1 MVKLEKIDGS
11 KVVLEIEVPEEKV
24 AEALEKAYRK
34 VVKTVSLPGFRKGK
48 VPRPILESRFGVE
61 ILYED
66 ALEYLVPDAY
76 DSAVKETGITTLD
89 KPEIDL
95 VQFEKGK
102 TLIFKATVEV
112 TPEVPLGEYRGIA
125 VTKQLRDITETD
137 LENRL
142 QQLQRQHATLETVEE
157 GTVENGDIV
166 VMDFTGYLDGER
178 FEGRAAEGYSI
189 GIGSGQ
195 LIPGFEE
202 QMIGMK
208 RGEEKE
214 LEVTFPDDYHQEAL
228 AGKPAV
234 FKVIVNEIKRRN
246 LPELDDAFA
255 QEVSEFDTL
264 AELKE
269 DIMNKLKQQEE
280 DRAQT
285 ALENEVVEK
294 VAAATADFSLP
305 QVLVEREIDRQL
317 AEMEQFLRMQGLTL
331 EKYLELTNKELA
343 EMREE
348 QRAEAEKRVKANLVL
363 DAIITKEGI
372 TAADEELDER
382 INKFA
387 ESYGQNAETIRNYFA
402 AQGQLDVIR
411 QEIQFRKAIDFLV
424 AEAQVTTETA
434 PAQTEA

>member
-125 VTKQLRDITETD
+125 VTKQLREITETD

-166 VMDFTGYLDGER
+166 VMDFTGYLDGEP
-178 FEGRAAEGYSI
+178 FEGGAAEGYSLE
-189 GIGSGQ
+189 IGSGQ
-195 LIPGFEE
+195 LIP
-202 QMIGMK
+202 
-208 RGEEKE
+208 
-214 LEVTFPDDYHQEAL
+214 V
-228 AGKPAV
+228 
-234 FKVIVNEIKRRN
+234 
-246 LPELDDAFA
+246 
-255 QEVSEFDTL
+255 
-264 AELKE
+264 LK
-269 DIMNKLKQQEE
+269 NK
-280 DRAQT
+280 
-285 ALENEVVEK
+285 
-294 VAAATADFSLP
+294 
-305 QVLVEREIDRQL
+305 
-317 AEMEQFLRMQGLTL
+317 
-331 EKYLELTNKELA
+331 
-343 EMREE
+343 
-348 QRAEAEKRVKANLVL
+348 
-363 DAIITKEGI
+363 
-372 TAADEELDER
+372 
-382 INKFA
+382 
-387 ESYGQNAETIRNYFA
+387 
-402 AQGQLDVIR
+402 
-411 QEIQFRKAIDFLV
+411 
-424 AEAQVTTETA
+424 
-434 PAQTEA
+434 